1 MRLMKRLSLG
11 ICAVVVLGGALPV
24 FATEP
29 AALNAAIKGHDR
41 FYLKNGDRV
50 VFYGDSITDQRKY
63 TNYIETYCVTRFPD
77 NHFTF
82 IHSGWGGD
90 RVTGGG
96 GGPIELR
103 LKRDVIAY
111 KPTVVTICL
120 GMNDGSYR
128 AFDKG
133 IFDTYINGYRSIIET
148 LKKEL
153 PGVRLTLLTAPAYDD
168 VTRAPTFPGG
178 YNDVLVQ
185 YGKAVTDL
193 AKEYKLTL
201 ADTNAPLVE
210 TLEKAKA
217 VDPEL
222 AAKIIPDRVHPD
234 NGGHMVMAAAVLR
247 AWKAPSAV
255 AEIELIPSQRRV
267 GRLVNSRVTKLTGDE
282 RDFSFTFKDKVLP
295 WPLPREPKN
304 IDMLLA
310 LEVTN
315 ADKEFNQF
323 RLKVIGLPAGK
334 YQIKEEGNV
343 IFETDNV
350 ALEAGLNLAS
360 IPALLENVQARHVLE
375 STNKHNELHFKRWRN
390 LQVPAEKSKDGLTEE
405 VKKQMESLDSQDED
419 MVKQQLS
426 FVHPSERKIEIV
438 KMVQ

>member
-1 MRLMKRLSLG
+1 MQIFKHLSIG
-11 ICAVVVLGGALPV
+11 ICAIVVLGSAFPV
-24 FATEP
+24 VASEP
-29 AALNAAIKGHDR
+29 AALKAAIKGHDR

-63 TNYIETYCVTRFPD
+63 TTYIETYCVTRFPND
-77 NHFTF
+77 HFTF
-82 IHSGWGGD
+82 VHSGWGGD

-96 GGPIELR
+96 GGPIALR
-103 LKRDVIAY
+103 LKRDVIVY

-153 PGVRLTLLTAPAYDD
+153 PGVRLTLLTAPAFDD
-168 VTRAPTFPGG
+168 VTRAPNFPGG

-185 YGKAVTDL
+185 YGKAVSNL
-193 AKEYKLTL
+193 AKEYKLTI

-210 TLEKAKA
+210 TLEKAK
-217 VDPEL
+217 VIDPEL

-247 AWKAPSAV
+247 AWKAPSEV
-255 AEIELIPSQRRV
+255 AEIELEPSQRRV
-267 GRLVNSRVTKLTGDE
+267 VRSVNSKVSKLTGDE
-282 RDFSFTFKDKVLP
+282 RDFSFTFKDRVLP
-295 WPLPREPKN
+295 WPLPREAKN

-310 LEVTN
+310 LEVTQ
-315 ADKEFNQF
+315 ADKEFNHF
-323 RLKVIGLPAGK
+323 RLKVVGLPAGK
-334 YQIKEEGNV
+334 YQIKEDGNV
-343 IFETDNV
+343 IFETDSV
-350 ALEAGLNLAS
+350 ALETGLNLAS
-360 IPALLENVQARHVLE
+360 IPALLENVQARYVLE
-375 STNKHNELHFKRWRN
+375 STNKHNELHFKKWRTI
-390 LQVPAEKSKDGLTEE
+390 QVPAEKSKDGLTEDL
-405 VKKQMESLDSQDED
+405 KKQMESLDSQDED

-426 FVHPSERKIEIV
+426 LVHPSERKIEIV
-438 KMVQ
+438 KTIQ